1 MVENRLRGPIAE
13 LRRLVESRPAAQA
26 DGEGSKPGRIR
37 ENKTV
42 FFYRTAMHVRVVELM
57 VAGVRRPREEC
68 LADPGTI
75 GTLSIGDIPI
85 GTAEKRPLHAAQL
98 WERWG
103 TSARRGLLPPLF
115 DVQVLRITPRGLL
128 LRGFQVSTRN
138 GLGTTQYAQEWWAV
152 PIDKPGAA

>member
-1 MVENRLRGPIAE
+1 MGENRLYFLQSKHARQSRRIDGGRGAHARAKRAWLTSASP
-13 LRRLVESRPAAQA
+13 
-26 DGEGSKPGRIR
+26 
-37 ENKTV
+37 
-42 FFYRTAMHVRVVELM
+42 
-57 VAGVRRPREEC
+57 
-68 LADPGTI
+68 
-75 GTLSIGDIPI
+75 TLSIGDIPI

-128 LRGFQVSTRN
+128 LRGFQVSTKN
-138 GLGTTQYAQEWWAV
+138 GAGTAQHAQEWWAV

>member
-1 MVENRLRGPIAE
+1 
-13 LRRLVESRPAAQA
+13 
-26 DGEGSKPGRIR
+26 
-37 ENKTV
+37 
-42 FFYRTAMHVRVVELM
+42 MHVRVVELM

-115 DVQVLRITPRGLL
+115 DVQVLRTHRAGCCCGGSRWTPRTDRTRRSTRRNGGPCRSKSRGRLSVLYFPFSETTPQCSTRLL
-128 LRGFQVSTRN
+128 LP
-138 GLGTTQYAQEWWAV
+138 L
-152 PIDKPGAA
+152 

>member
-1 MVENRLRGPIAE
+1 
-13 LRRLVESRPAAQA
+13 
-26 DGEGSKPGRIR
+26 
-37 ENKTV
+37 
-42 FFYRTAMHVRVVELM
+42 MHVRIVELM
-57 VAGVRRPREEC
+57 VAGVRRPREAC
-68 LADPGTI
+68 LADPGIT

-128 LRGFQVSTRN
+128 LRGFQVSTKN
-138 GLGTTQYAQEWWAV
+138 GAGTAQHAQEWWAV

>member
-1 MVENRLRGPIAE
+1 
-13 LRRLVESRPAAQA
+13 
-26 DGEGSKPGRIR
+26 
-37 ENKTV
+37 
-42 FFYRTAMHVRVVELM
+42 MHVRVVELM

-103 TSARRGLLPPLF
+103 TSA
-115 DVQVLRITPRGLL
+115 
-128 LRGFQVSTRN
+128 S
-138 GLGTTQYAQEWWAV
+138 
-152 PIDKPGAA
+152 PGAADHTARATAAGVPGGHLEPTEHGAARAGMVGRADRKAGGG

>member
-1 MVENRLRGPIAE
+1 SSRNGKNRTLSLGIDRHPK
-13 LRRLVESRPAAQA
+13 PAAL
-26 DGEGSKPGRIR
+26 G

-42 FFYRTAMHVRVVELM
+42 FFYSPAMHVRVVELM
-57 VAGVRRPREEC
+57 VAGVRRPRQEC

-103 TSARRGLLPPLF
+103 SSAKRGLLPPLF

-128 LRGFQVSTRN
+128 LRGFQVSTKN
-138 GLGTTQYAQEWWAV
+138 GLGTAQHAQEWWAV
-152 PIDKPGAA
+152 PIAKLDTA

>member
-1 MVENRLRGPIAE
+1 
-13 LRRLVESRPAAQA
+13 
-26 DGEGSKPGRIR
+26 
-37 ENKTV
+37 
-42 FFYRTAMHVRVVELM
+42 MHVRVVELM

-128 LRGFQVSTRN
+128 LRGFQVDTSNRPNTAQH
-138 GLGTTQYAQEWWAV
+138 TQEWWAV
-152 PIDKPGAA
+152 PIEMRIPTIVTAHTDERDRCSVRASVVFRV

>member
-1 MVENRLRGPIAE
+1 
-13 LRRLVESRPAAQA
+13 
-26 DGEGSKPGRIR
+26 
-37 ENKTV
+37 
-42 FFYRTAMHVRVVELM
+42 MHVRVVELM
-57 VAGVRRPREEC
+57 VAGVRRPREAC
-68 LADPGTI
+68 LADPGIT
-75 GTLSIGDIPI
+75 GTLSIGDIPV

-128 LRGFQVSTRN
+128 LRGFQISVQKYP
-138 GLGTTQYAQEWWAV
+138 TTVQHAQEWWAV

>member
-1 MVENRLRGPIAE
+1 
-13 LRRLVESRPAAQA
+13 
-26 DGEGSKPGRIR
+26 
-37 ENKTV
+37 
-42 FFYRTAMHVRVVELM
+42 MHVRVVELM

-103 TSARRGLLPPLF
+103 TSARRGLLP
-115 DVQVLRITPRGLL
+115 LRIPAKLNSHSGQR
-128 LRGFQVSTRN
+128 
-138 GLGTTQYAQEWWAV
+138 EH
-152 PIDKPGAA
+152 PDP

>member
-1 MVENRLRGPIAE
+1 
-13 LRRLVESRPAAQA
+13 
-26 DGEGSKPGRIR
+26 
-37 ENKTV
+37 
-42 FFYRTAMHVRVVELM
+42 MHVRVVELM

-128 LRGFQVSTRN
+128 LRGFQVDTSNRPNTA
-138 GLGTTQYAQEWWAV
+138 QHAQEWWAV
-152 PIDKPGAA
+152 PIEPLQLSNLGRASPGRVGRPSTRAGRRPSVGHGE